1 MKKMFRMCISNKILI
16 ISLFAIFF
24 LASSLYATS
33 LYTSSTNPQFKNLI
47 GTYKPSRV
55 GAYVTIVVYE
65 SPRISTSSQVNSLT
79 NAFLNA
85 INTGTKLVGLDL
97 SKYLPTNGSATD
109 KRDNKSQA
117 NAVLEL
123 TAVVK
128 QVDEQGKLFL
138 EGRKQIKVGND
149 LREIIITGWV
159 HPDAIK
165 PGNIVNSTDL
175 INAQIWENGK
185 IVFQDD
191 PQQSS
196 WLGLLLSAIAN
207 LFRF

>member
-1 MKKMFRMCISNKILI
+1 MRVVKLGAILI
-16 ISLFAIFF
+16 SFLTIILFSISF
-24 LASSLYATS
+24 ATS
-33 LYTSSTNPQFKNLI
+33 LFTSSTNPQFQNLL

-55 GAYVTIVVYE
+55 GDYVTIVVYE

-79 NAFLNA
+79 NAFINA

-97 SKYLPTNGSATD
+97 SKYLPASSSSTD

-117 NAVLEL
+117 NAVIEL

-159 HPDAIK
+159 HPQALK

-185 IVFQDD
+185 VVFQDE

-196 WLGLLLSAIAN
+196 WLGMILSSIMG
-207 LFRF
+207 LFK

>member
-1 MKKMFRMCISNKILI
+1 MRVVKLRAILI
-16 ISLFAIFF
+16 TFLTIVLFSISF
-24 LASSLYATS
+24 ATS
-33 LYTSSTNPQFKNLI
+33 LFTSSTNPQFQNLL

-55 GAYVTIVVYE
+55 GDYVTIAVYE

-79 NAFLNA
+79 NAFINA

-97 SKYLPTNGSATD
+97 SKYLPASSSSTD

-117 NAVLEL
+117 NAVIEL

-128 QVDEQGKLFL
+128 EVDEQGKLFL

-159 HPDAIK
+159 HPQALK

-185 IVFQDD
+185 VVFQDD

-196 WLGLLLSAIAN
+196 WLGMILSSIMG
-207 LFRF
+207 LFK

>member
-1 MKKMFRMCISNKILI
+1 MGKGLIRFASIVFLLISVLV
-16 ISLFAIFF
+16 
-24 LASSLYATS
+24 LADS
-33 LYTSSTNPQFKNLI
+33 LYTNSKNPQFQNIL

-55 GAYVTIVVYE
+55 GDYVTVVVYE

-79 NAFLNA
+79 GAFVNA

-97 SKYLPTNGSATD
+97 SKYLPANSSDTD

-117 NAVLEL
+117 NAVVQL

-128 QVDEQGKLFL
+128 QVDETGKLFL
-138 EGRKQIKVGND
+138 EGKKQIKVGND

-159 HPDAIK
+159 HPQSIGPD
-165 PGNIVNSTDL
+165 NVVNSTDL
-175 INAQIWENGK
+175 IDAQIWENGK

-196 WLGLLLSAIAN
+196 WLGLILASITG
-207 LFRF
+207 LFK

>member
-1 MKKMFRMCISNKILI
+1 MRVVKLGAILI
-16 ISLFAIFF
+16 TFLTIILFSISF
-24 LASSLYATS
+24 ATS
-33 LYTSSTNPQFKNLI
+33 LFTSSTNPQFQNLL
-47 GTYKPSRV
+47 GTYKPSKV
-55 GAYVTIVVYE
+55 GDYVTIVVYE

-79 NAFLNA
+79 NAFINA

-97 SKYLPTNGSATD
+97 SKYLPASSSSTD

-117 NAVLEL
+117 NAVIEL

-159 HPDAIK
+159 HPQALK

-185 IVFQDD
+185 VVFQDE

-196 WLGLLLSAIAN
+196 WLGMILSSIMG
-207 LFRF
+207 LFK

>member
-1 MKKMFRMCISNKILI
+1 MNKTIITFFIFGIFSILF
-16 ISLFAIFF
+16 S
-24 LASSLYATS
+24 TS
-33 LYTSSTNPQFKNLI
+33 LYTNSSNSQFKNLI
-47 GTYKPSRV
+47 GEYRASRV
-55 GAYVTIVVYE
+55 GDAITIVVYE

-79 NAFLNA
+79 GAFINA

-97 SKYLPTNGSATD
+97 SRYLPTNNSQTD

-117 NAVLEL
+117 NAVVEL

-128 QVDEQGKLFL
+128 QIDEAGKMFI

-159 HPDAIK
+159 HPQAIR
-165 PGNIVNSTDL
+165 PGNVVNSTDL

-185 IVFQDD
+185 LVFQDD

-196 WLGLLLSAIAN
+196 WLGLLLSAIAS
-207 LFRF
+207 LFK

>member
-1 MKKMFRMCISNKILI
+1 MGKGLIRFASIVFLLISVLV
-16 ISLFAIFF
+16 
-24 LASSLYATS
+24 LADS
-33 LYTSSTNPQFKNLI
+33 LYTNSKNPQFQNIL

-55 GAYVTIVVYE
+55 GDYVTVVVYE

-79 NAFLNA
+79 GAFVNA

-97 SKYLPTNGSATD
+97 SKYLPTNSSDTD

-117 NAVLEL
+117 NAVVQL

-128 QVDEQGKLFL
+128 QVDETGKLFL
-138 EGRKQIKVGND
+138 EGKKQIKVGND

-159 HPDAIK
+159 HPQSIGPD
-165 PGNIVNSTDL
+165 NVVNSTDL
-175 INAQIWENGK
+175 IDAQIWENGK

-196 WLGLLLSAIAN
+196 WLGLILTSITG
-207 LFRF
+207 LFK

>member
-1 MKKMFRMCISNKILI
+1 VKKINYLSFVVFFILFT
-16 ISLFAIFF
+16 SVGF
-24 LASSLYATS
+24 STS
-33 LYTSSTNPQFKNLI
+33 LYTSSTNPQFQNLL
-47 GTYKPSRV
+47 GTYKPSKV
-55 GAYVTIVVYE
+55 GDYVTIAVYE

-79 NAFLNA
+79 GAFINA

-97 SKYLPTNGSATD
+97 SKYLPANSSSTD

-117 NAVLEL
+117 NAVIEL

-128 QVDEQGKLFL
+128 EVDATGKMFL

-159 HPDAIK
+159 HPQAIK

-185 IVFQDD
+185 VVFQDD

-196 WLGLLLSAIAN
+196 WLGLLLSAIAG
-207 LFRF
+207 LFK

>member
-1 MKKMFRMCISNKILI
+1 MTKKVLVV
-16 ISLFAIFF
+16 LFFVTF
-24 LASSLYATS
+24 TTLFSSSLYT
-33 LYTSSTNPQFKNLI
+33 TSSNNQFKNLL
-47 GTYKPSRV
+47 GEYKATRV
-55 GAYVTIVVYE
+55 GDAITIVVFE

-79 NAFLNA
+79 NAFINA

-97 SKYLPTNGSATD
+97 SKYLPANPSPND

-117 NAVLEL
+117 NAVVQL

-128 QVDEQGKLFL
+128 QVDESGKMFV

-149 LREIIITGWV
+149 LREIIVTGWV
-159 HPDAIK
+159 HPQAIK

-185 IVFQDD
+185 LVFQDD
-191 PQQSS
+191 PQQST
-196 WLGLLLSAIAN
+196 WLGLLLSAIAG
-207 LFRF
+207 FFK

>member
-1 MKKMFRMCISNKILI
+1 MGKGLIRFASIVFLLISVLV
-16 ISLFAIFF
+16 
-24 LASSLYATS
+24 LADS
-33 LYTSSTNPQFKNLI
+33 LYTNSKNPQFQNIL

-55 GAYVTIVVYE
+55 GDYVTVVVYE

-79 NAFLNA
+79 GAFVNA

-97 SKYLPTNGSATD
+97 SKYLPTNSSDTD

-117 NAVLEL
+117 NAVVQL

-128 QVDEQGKLFL
+128 QVDETGKLFL
-138 EGRKQIKVGND
+138 EGKKQIKVGND

-159 HPDAIK
+159 HPQSIGPD
-165 PGNIVNSTDL
+165 NVVNSTDL
-175 INAQIWENGK
+175 IDAQIWENGK

-196 WLGLLLSAIAN
+196 WLGLILASITG
-207 LFRF
+207 LFK

>member
-1 MKKMFRMCISNKILI
+1 MGKGLVKLVSVLLLI
-16 ISLFAIFF
+16 ISLLGFAD
-24 LASSLYATS
+24 S
-33 LYTSSTNPQFKNLI
+33 LYTNSKNPQFQNIL
-47 GTYKPSRV
+47 GTYKPSRI
-55 GAYVTIVVYE
+55 GDYVTVVVYE

-79 NAFLNA
+79 GAFVNA

-97 SKYLPTNGSATD
+97 SKYLPTNSSSTD

-117 NAVLEL
+117 NAVVQL

-128 QVDEQGKLFL
+128 QVDEAGKLFL
-138 EGRKQIKVGND
+138 EGKKQIKVGND

-159 HPDAIK
+159 HPQAIG
-165 PGNIVNSTDL
+165 PDNVVNSTDL
-175 INAQIWENGK
+175 IDAKIWENGK

-196 WLGLLLSAIAN
+196 WLGLLLASITG
-207 LFRF
+207 LFK

>member
-1 MKKMFRMCISNKILI
+1 MGKELIRFASIVFLLISVLVP
-16 ISLFAIFF
+16 AD
-24 LASSLYATS
+24 S
-33 LYTSSTNPQFKNLI
+33 LYTNSKNPQFQNIL

-55 GAYVTIVVYE
+55 GDYVTVVVYE

-79 NAFLNA
+79 GAFVNA

-97 SKYLPTNGSATD
+97 SKYLPTNNSDTD

-117 NAVLEL
+117 NAVVQL

-128 QVDEQGKLFL
+128 QVDETGKLFL
-138 EGRKQIKVGND
+138 EGKKQIKVGND
-149 LREIIITGWV
+149 LREIIVTGWV
-159 HPDAIK
+159 HPQSIGPD
-165 PGNIVNSTDL
+165 NVVNSTDL
-175 INAQIWENGK
+175 IDAQIWENGK

-196 WLGLLLSAIAN
+196 WLGLILASITG
-207 LFRF
+207 LFK

>member
-1 MKKMFRMCISNKILI
+1 MGKGLMKLTSILFLLISA
-16 ISLFAIFF
+16 FV
-24 LASSLYATS
+24 LADS
-33 LYTSSTNPQFKNLI
+33 LYTSSKNPQFQNIL

-55 GAYVTIVVYE
+55 GDYVTVVVYE

-79 NAFLNA
+79 GAFVNA

-97 SKYLPTNGSATD
+97 SKYLPANSSDTD

-117 NAVLEL
+117 NAVVQL

-128 QVDEQGKLFL
+128 QVDETGKLFL
-138 EGRKQIKVGND
+138 EGKKQIKVGND

-159 HPDAIK
+159 HPQSIGPD
-165 PGNIVNSTDL
+165 NVVNSTDL
-175 INAQIWENGK
+175 IDAQIWENGK

-196 WLGLLLSAIAN
+196 WLGLILASITG
-207 LFRF
+207 LFK

>member
-1 MKKMFRMCISNKILI
+1 MYKRFVVIFLLG
-16 ISLFAIFF
+16 LFSVLF
-24 LASSLYATS
+24 STS
-33 LYTSSTNPQFKNLI
+33 LYMSSSNSQFKNLI
-47 GTYKPSRV
+47 GEYKASKI
-55 GAYVTIVVYE
+55 GDSVTIVVYE

-79 NAFLNA
+79 GAFVNA

-97 SKYLPTNGSATD
+97 SKYLPSNTSQTD

-117 NAVLEL
+117 NAVVQL

-128 QVDEQGKLFL
+128 QVDEFGKMFI

-159 HPDAIK
+159 SPQVIR

-185 IVFQDD
+185 LVFQDD

-196 WLGLLLSAIAN
+196 WLGLLLSAIAG
-207 LFRF
+207 LFK

>member
-1 MKKMFRMCISNKILI
+1 M
-16 ISLFAIFF
+16 
-24 LASSLYATS
+24 
-33 LYTSSTNPQFKNLI
+33 
-47 GTYKPSRV
+47 
-55 GAYVTIVVYE
+55 VYE

-149 LREIIITGWV
+149 LRR
-159 HPDAIK
+159 
-165 PGNIVNSTDL
+165 
-175 INAQIWENGK
+175 
-185 IVFQDD
+185 
-191 PQQSS
+191 
-196 WLGLLLSAIAN
+196 LS
-207 LFRF
+207 

>member
-1 MKKMFRMCISNKILI
+1 MVILKERFF
-16 ISLFAIFF
+16 ISLFF
-24 LASSLYATS
+24 LLLVSSALFATS
-33 LYTSSTNPQFKNLI
+33 LYTSSSNPQFQNLI
-47 GTYKPSRV
+47 GTYKPSKV
-55 GAYVTIVVYE
+55 GDYVTIVVYE

-79 NAFLNA
+79 NAFINA
-85 INTGTKLVGLDL
+85 INSGTKLIGLDL
-97 SKYLPTNGSATD
+97 SKYLPTGSSNTD

-117 NAVLEL
+117 NAVIEL

-128 QVDEQGKLFL
+128 EVDAQGKMFL

-159 HPDAIK
+159 HPQALK
-165 PGNIVNSTDL
+165 PRNIVNSTDL

-185 IVFQDD
+185 VVFQDE

-196 WLGLLLSAIAN
+196 WLGMILSAIAG
-207 LFRF
+207 LFK

>member
-1 MKKMFRMCISNKILI
+1 MKRTLLNLSIASVL
-16 ISLFAIFF
+16 LFVSI
-24 LASSLYATS
+24 SSLTFATS
-33 LYTSSTNPQFKNLI
+33 LYTSSTNPQFKNIL

-55 GAYVTIVVYE
+55 GDYVTVVVYE
-65 SPRISTSSQVNSLT
+65 SPRISTSSQVNTLT
-79 NAFLNA
+79 NAFINA

-97 SKYLPTNGSATD
+97 SKYLPSSGSSTD

-128 QVDEQGKLFL
+128 EVDQQGKLFL

-191 PQQSS
+191 PQESS

-207 LFRF
+207 LFKF